1 MILFER
7 NVFQEI
13 ERIKNI
19 VSLFVLSS
27 DKNKTL
33 IKEIM
38 YTNVKKVSTT
48 NPMYIY
54 IYMTSD
60 KSDFLSKEIGSLPS
74 SQLIPRCSIGSG
86 TIRFCAKEML
96 NLSVV
101 T

>member
-7 NVFQEI
+7 NIFQEI

-48 NPMYIY
+48 NPMY

>member
-1 MILFER
+1 
-7 NVFQEI
+7 
-13 ERIKNI
+13 
-19 VSLFVLSS
+19 
-27 DKNKTL
+27 
-33 IKEIM
+33 M
-38 YTNVKKVSTT
+38 YTNVKKSIDNKFDV
-48 NPMYIY
+48 Y